1 MALTRSLRQL
11 EYNVPPKAQ
20 WVEGSVESQALTARQ
35 HGGLGRTWLLESG
48 KFEIHLVLPFS
59 MHVSLYISVSLT
71 ISIDNNRN
79 KSRSLQETQAR
90 SFMWKI
96 AVNFK

>member
-1 MALTRSLRQL
+1 M

-20 WVEGSVESQALTARQ
+20 WVEGSVESQALTVRQ

-48 KFEIHLVLPFS
+48 KFDIHLVLPFS